1 MYKRQRNSLSGLFLS
16 LGTWLKRCLP
26 KSDAKIGVGEYSV
39 DALVQYG
46 DRHKHYNDYVDD
58 SQIVKAINIVWCC
71 VCLVACFLLWSYFAV
86 VVEVSSGIGRV
97 IPSSREQLIE
107 SLEGGILKDLRV
119 SEGDIVEAGQVLAQL
134 DLTKTESKVEES
146 ATRYRATMAKVARL
160 EAEVNGSQLI
170 FPEGLNE
177 FPALQER
184 ETRLYNT
191 RRKGLSDSLA
201 GLHKSMKL
209 VQEELTLT
217 RSLADIGAASN
228 VEVLRLERQLSE
240 LELKASEKRSE
251 YMILA
256 REDLA
261 TAKAEAESLESVVRG
276 RTDEL
281 SRLTVK
287 SPVQGIVKNIEV
299 TTIGGVVAPNG
310 QLMRIVPMDGRL
322 LIEAKISPR
331 DIAYIRPGQAAKV
344 KITAYDYTTYGDL
357 DGKVSV
363 VSPDTTQDE
372 VNPEIFY
379 YHVFIR
385 TDTDFLQNDAGA
397 KFYIVPGMIASVDIR
412 TGEKT
417 IFDYLMKPINNAREA
432 LRER

>member
-1 MYKRQRNSLSGLFLS
+1 MLNVIRAVIRSFRAQGERDMTSNVS
-16 LGTWLKRCLP
+16 
-26 KSDAKIGVGEYSV
+26 AGVGGLSV
-39 DALVQYG
+39 DALVQYD
-46 DRHKHYNDYVDD
+46 DRHKYYSDYVDD
-58 SQIVKAINIVWCC
+58 SKIVSAVRIVWCC
-71 VCLVACFLLWSYFAV
+71 VGLVWCFLVWSYFAE
-86 VVEVSSGIGRV
+86 VVEVSSGSGRV
-97 IPSSREQLIE
+97 IPSSREQIIE
-107 SLEGGILKDLRV
+107 SLEGGILKELYV
-119 SEGDIVEAGQVLAQL
+119 SEGDIVEVGKILAQL

-146 ATRYRATMAKVARL
+146 AARYRATTAKVARL
-160 EAEVNGSQLI
+160 EAEVNDSELT
-170 FPEGLNE
+170 FPDSLNDY
-177 FPALQER
+177 PALKAR
-184 ETRLYNT
+184 ETRLYKT

-201 GLHKSMKL
+201 GIQKSMRL
-209 VQEELTLT
+209 VREELVLT

-256 REDLA
+256 REELA
-261 TAKAEAESLESVVRG
+261 TAKAEADSLQSVVRG
-276 RTDEL
+276 RADEL
-281 SRLTVK
+281 SRLTVR

-299 TTIGGVVAPNG
+299 TTKGGVVPPNG
-310 QLMRIVPMDGRL
+310 QLMEIVPMDGSL

-331 DIAYIRPGQAAKV
+331 DIAYIRPGQPAKV
-344 KITAYDYTTYGDL
+344 KITAYDYTVYGDL
-357 DGKVSV
+357 DGQVSV

-385 TDTDFLQNDAGA
+385 TDADFLENDVGA
-397 KFYIVPGMIASVDIR
+397 KFYIVPGMVATVDIR

-417 IFDYLMKPINNAREA
+417 VFDYLMKPINHAREA

>member
-1 MYKRQRNSLSGLFLS
+1 VGRASTGADSS
-16 LGTWLKRCLP
+16 
-26 KSDAKIGVGEYSV
+26 AGVGGLSV
-39 DALVQYG
+39 DALVQSD
-46 DRHKHYNDYVDD
+46 DRHKYYSDYVDD
-58 SQIVKAINIVWCC
+58 SKIVGAIKVVWYC
-71 VCLVACFLLWSYFAV
+71 VALIGCFLLWSYFAE
-86 VVEVSSGIGRV
+86 VVEVSSGSGRV
-97 IPSSREQLIE
+97 IPSSREQIIE
-107 SLEGGILKDLRV
+107 SLEGGILKELYV
-119 SEGDIVEAGQVLAQL
+119 SEGDIVEVGQVLAQL

-160 EAEVNGSQLI
+160 EAEVNDTPLT
-170 FPEGLNE
+170 FPDSLQEY
-177 FPALQER
+177 PALIAA

-191 RRKGLSDSLA
+191 RRKGLNESLA
-201 GLHKSMKL
+201 GLRKSMKL
-209 VQEELTLT
+209 VREELALT
-217 RSLADIGAASN
+217 KSLAEIGAASN

-251 YMILA
+251 YLILA

-261 TAKAEAESLESVVRG
+261 TAKAEADSLESIVRG
-276 RTDEL
+276 RADEL

-299 TTIGGVVAPNG
+299 TTKGGVVPPNG
-310 QLMRIVPMDGRL
+310 QLMEIVPMDGSL

-331 DIAYIRPGQAAKV
+331 DIAYIRPGQDAKV
-344 KITAYDYTTYGDL
+344 KITAYDYTVYGDL
-357 DGKVSV
+357 EGKVSV

-372 VNPEIFY
+372 ANPEVFY

-385 TDTDFLQNDAGA
+385 TETDFLQNEVGS
-397 KFYIVPGMIASVDIR
+397 KFFIVPGMVASVDIR

-417 IFDYLMKPINNAREA
+417 VFDYLMKPINHAREA

>member
-1 MYKRQRNSLSGLFLS
+1 M
-16 LGTWLKRCLP
+16 LGTLRARCSALFAG
-26 KSDAKIGVGEYSV
+26 SSARVGRASTGADSSAGVGGLSV
-39 DALVQYG
+39 DALVQSD
-46 DRHKHYNDYVDD
+46 DRHKYYSDYVDD
-58 SQIVKAINIVWCC
+58 SKIVGAIKVVWYC
-71 VCLVACFLLWSYFAV
+71 VALIGCFLLWSYFAE
-86 VVEVSSGIGRV
+86 VVEVSSGSGRV
-97 IPSSREQLIE
+97 IPSSREQIIE
-107 SLEGGILKDLRV
+107 SLEGGILKELYV
-119 SEGDIVEAGQVLAQL
+119 SEGDIVEVGQVLAQL

-160 EAEVNGSQLI
+160 EAEVNDTPLT
-170 FPEGLNE
+170 FPDSLQEY
-177 FPALQER
+177 PALIAA

-191 RRKGLSDSLA
+191 RRKGLNESLA
-201 GLHKSMKL
+201 GLRKSMKL
-209 VQEELTLT
+209 VREELALT
-217 RSLADIGAASN
+217 KSLAEIGAASN

-251 YMILA
+251 YLILA

-261 TAKAEAESLESVVRG
+261 TAKAEADSLESIVRG
-276 RTDEL
+276 RADEL

-299 TTIGGVVAPNG
+299 TTKGGVVPPNG
-310 QLMRIVPMDGRL
+310 QLMEIVPMDGSL

-331 DIAYIRPGQAAKV
+331 DIAYIRPGQDAKV
-344 KITAYDYTTYGDL
+344 KITAYDYTVYGDL
-357 DGKVSV
+357 EGKVSV

-372 VNPEIFY
+372 ANPEVFY

-385 TDTDFLQNDAGA
+385 TETDFLQNEVGS
-397 KFYIVPGMIASVDIR
+397 KFFIVPGMVASVDIR

-417 IFDYLMKPINNAREA
+417 VFDYLMKPINHAREA